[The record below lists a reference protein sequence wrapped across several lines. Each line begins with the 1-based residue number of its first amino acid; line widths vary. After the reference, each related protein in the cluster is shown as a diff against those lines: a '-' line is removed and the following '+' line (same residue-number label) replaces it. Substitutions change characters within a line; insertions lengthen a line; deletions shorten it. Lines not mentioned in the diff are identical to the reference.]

1 MKLPKS
7 SGKPKKPSMFIVR
20 RVTGESMWPAYKPGA
35 IVLGYSRF
43 SSLCVGDVVVILHDG
58 LEKVKRI
65 ARMQGDQ
72 LFLIGDNPEKS
83 TDSRSFGWLP
93 ASVVRAKVIRLH
105 PRLVLRRLSPKAHD

>member
-1 MKLPKS
+1 MRP
-7 SGKPKKPSMFIVR
+7 
-20 RVTGESMWPAYKPGA
+20 TYKPGA
-35 IVLGYSRF
+35 LILGYSRF
-43 SSLCVGDVVVILHDG
+43 RSLCVGDVVVILHDG

-93 ASVVRAKVIRLH
+93 ISVVQAKVMRLH
-105 PRLVLRRLSPKAHD
+105 R